1 MLSIGLLN
9 TVALNG
15 KKQRCRHPS
24 SLMRMEDVNFYGNR
38 LIGLTSEN
46 VRKLLLTIA
55 LIVFVV
61 LLRWILRALARVLV
75 RGNTQLWRARF
86 WTHQAISVLC
96 ALVLALGVVSIWFND
111 PGRLATVAG
120 LVTAGIAVA
129 LQKVITAIAGYFV
142 ILRGNTFSIGDRI
155 VMGDVRGDVVALG
168 FMQTM
173 VMEMGQP
180 PPVQSA
186 SPAMWV
192 HSRQFTGRIVTISN
206 SEIFEKPVYN
216 YTREFPYIWD
226 EIHIPVSS
234 QADRVEAESIL
245 FGAANKHALNQEK
258 IGPEA
263 VRRLQEKY
271 QVDPI
276 DLDPTVYYCLTDNW
290 LELTLRFIAPD
301 HGVRR
306 MKDAMSR
313 EIIAELDK
321 AKIGIASGTYEIVG
335 LPPVHVRMEG
345 EEAPSQSS
353 GVSYAQSQDE

>member
-168 FMQTM
+168 FMQTT

-186 SPAMWV
+186 DPAVWV
-192 HSRQFTGRIVTISN
+192 QSRQYTGRVVTVSN
-206 SEIFEKPVYN
+206 AQVFDEPVYN
-216 YTREFPYIWD
+216 YTRDFPYIWEELRLPVRYGD
-226 EIHIPVSS
+226 DRAAAERIMLEAAERHTADIATPGEKDAAELRRRFDIPGGSVRP
-234 QADRVEAESIL
+234 RVYW
-245 FGAANKHALNQEK
+245 
-258 IGPEA
+258 
-263 VRRLQEKY
+263 R
-271 QVDPI
+271 
-276 DLDPTVYYCLTDNW
+276 LTDNW
-290 LELTLRFIAPD
+290 LEMTVRFLARD
-301 HGVRR
+301 HGTREL
-306 MKDAMSR
+306 KDAMSR
-313 EIIAELDK
+313 EILARLDE
-321 AKIGIASGTYEIVG
+321 AGVAVASSTYEIVG
-335 LPPVHVRMEG
+335 VPPLKLTNGEG
-345 EEAPSQSS
+345 RNATL
-353 GVSYAQSQDE
+353 